1 MGSQEENY
9 TAPITV
15 ESESVQDG
23 PSLRKDSDLQVRAI
37 TPYGKY
43 KSISKKLYL
52 QLCQNFVN
60 NFTKIY
66 IIFTRL
72 TLSNYTRRAFIC
84 VWCHFPIRKHG
95 VGMIHIPFCQMV
107 VIFNC
112 HAFPEL

>member
-1 MGSQEENY
+1 MPQKMGSQEENY
-9 TAPITV
+9 TAPITDFTV

-23 PSLRKDSDLQVRAI
+23 PSLSKDSDLQVRAI

-72 TLSNYTRRAFIC
+72 TLSKFHLLYKASFRLRLVSFS
-84 VWCHFPIRKHG
+84 H
-95 VGMIHIPFCQMV
+95 
-107 VIFNC
+107 
-112 HAFPEL
+112 